1 MARRVDNMKSLRV
14 WALYTNFSF
23 QQVLTNRLLMVIF
36 MAGKAIRI
44 LMFLLFLTF
53 IFRGAADIA
62 GYNRDQIVFFY
73 LAFNFIDTSAQLFF
87 REVYR
92 FRPLVVSG
100 NLDFVLFK
108 PVNPLVRVLLGG
120 ADVMDLIMLGLIG
133 IATVWFGV
141 GFISGSLLH
150 WLLFALLVIN
160 GIILSAA
167 FHITVLGIGIITVSI
182 DHLIMIYRDLTAL
195 MRIPVDLYIEPLRS
209 LLTFVIP
216 LGIMFTFP
224 AKALMGLLS
233 WQIIL
238 VSFVLALSALFV
250 SLIFWRY
257 SLRHYQSASS

>member
-1 MARRVDNMKSLRV
+1 MKSLKV
-14 WALYTNFSF
+14 WLLYTNYSF
-23 QQVLTNRLLMVIF
+23 QQVLTNRVLMVIF
-36 MAGKAIRI
+36 MTGKAIRI

-53 IFRGAADIA
+53 IFQGAADIA
-62 GYNRDQIVFFY
+62 GFDRRQIIFFY
-73 LAFNFIDTSAQLFF
+73 LVFNFIDTSAQLFF

-92 FRPLVVSG
+92 FRPLVISG
-100 NLDFVLFK
+100 NLDFVLLK
-108 PVNPLVRVLLGG
+108 PVNPLIRVLLGG

-133 IATVWFGV
+133 IATVWFGA
-141 GFISGSLLH
+141 GFISSSLSH
-150 WLLFALLVIN
+150 WLLFALLVLN

-195 MRIPVDLYIEPLRS
+195 MRIPVDLYIEPIRS

-224 AKALMGLLS
+224 AKALMNFLS
-233 WQIIL
+233 WQMIL
-238 VSFVLALSALFV
+238 VSFVMSVGSLSAA
-250 SLIFWRY
+250 LIFWRY